1 MSDAC
6 CIYQSKNNFMKRK
19 SAICSLITVLVIITF
34 SACSVSKEARSM
46 KKSINGD
53 WVLQTI
59 TTEGITGVVKTKI
72 FNEAEFGCF
81 IGSEWNFISNN
92 SMGSYN
98 IVDNAKACVPLKRF
112 IRWSIYEPEGLAK
125 EFQFKRLDD
134 KKNAMDNGD
143 GYRLK
148 ITELESDHF
157 KLKTE
162 IVFDGH
168 AGAIIYNFVKK

>member
-1 MSDAC
+1 MK
-6 CIYQSKNNFMKRK
+6 YLKN
-19 SAICSLITVLVIITF
+19 SLIILLFSAAF

-46 KKSINGD
+46 KKDINGD

-59 TTEGITGVVKTKI
+59 TTEGITGVTKTKI

-81 IGSEWNFISNN
+81 IGSEWHFISNN

-98 IVDNAKACVPLKRF
+98 LVDKSKNCTTLKRF
-112 IRWSIYEPEGLAK
+112 IRWSVYEPKDMAK

-143 GYRLK
+143 GYRLTV
-148 ITELESDHF
+148 TELEQTSMKLRSD
-157 KLKTE
+157 

>member
-1 MSDAC
+1 
-6 CIYQSKNNFMKRK
+6 MKYVK
-19 SAICSLITVLVIITF
+19 GSLIIMLFVTCL

-46 KKSINGD
+46 KKDINGN

-59 TTEGITGVVKTKI
+59 TTEGITGVTKTRI

-81 IGSEWNFISNN
+81 IGSDWNFVSNN

-98 IVDNAKACVPLKRF
+98 LVDKSKNCTPVKRF
-112 IRWSIYEPEGLAK
+112 IRWSVYEPKDLPK

-143 GYRLK
+143 GYRLTV
-148 ITELESDHF
+148 TELDDNHM
-157 KLKTE
+157 KLKSD
-162 IVFDGH
+162 IVFDGR
-168 AGAIIYNFVKK
+168 AGAIIYNFIKK